1 MPDRT
6 ASTARTT
13 STFRT
18 IARWMVTF
26 IGFPAGG
33 FAALLLIGPVDSP
46 ATAAVGGLITGAILG
61 AVQSFGLGRS
71 GPPAWQWISATAIGL
86 MVGLSVGAAAVD
98 YATNLTALVI
108 QGAVTGLAVGA
119 AQAIPL
125 RARLGRIAFAWP
137 AALAVSW
144 AIGWAVTTSIGV
156 QVDDQFTVFGS
167 AGAIVV
173 TALTAV
179 LPVLLNRAT
188 RPVQAVQDNNQIQN
202 NDTARSAS

>member
-1 MPDRT
+1 MPDHT
-6 ASTARTT
+6 AGAEATTGSRNTA
-13 STFRT
+13 RT

-26 IGFPAGG
+26 VGFPAGG
-33 FAALLLIGPVDSP
+33 FAALLLVGPVDSP
-46 ATAAVGGLITGAILG
+46 VTAAAGGLITGAILG

-71 GPPAWQWISATAIGL
+71 GPRAWQWISATAVGL
-86 MVGLSVGAAAVD
+86 MVGLLLGAAAVD
-98 YATNLTALVI
+98 FATSFTALIV

-119 AQAIPL
+119 AQTIPL
-125 RARLGRIAFAWP
+125 RGRFGPIAFAWP
-137 AALAVSW
+137 PALAVIW
-144 AIGWAVTTSIGV
+144 AIGWAVTTAIGV

-179 LPVLLNRAT
+179 LPVLMNRT
-188 RPVQAVQDNNQIQN
+188 SRDRTVQN

>member
-6 ASTARTT
+6 AGAEASIGSKSAV
-13 STFRT
+13 RT

-33 FAALLLIGPVDSP
+33 FAALLIVGPVDSLV
-46 ATAAVGGLITGAILG
+46 TAAAGGLITGAILG

-71 GPPAWQWISATAIGL
+71 GPRAWQWISATAIGL
-86 MVGLSVGAAAVD
+86 TVGLVLGATAVE
-98 YATNLTALVI
+98 YATSLTALVI

-125 RARLGRIAFAWP
+125 GARFGPLAFAWP
-137 AALAVSW
+137 AALAVIW
-144 AIGWAVTTSIGV
+144 AIGWAITTSIGV

-179 LPVLLNRAT
+179 LPVLINRNT
-188 RPVQAVQDNNQIQN
+188 SRDYTVHDNH
-202 NDTARSAS
+202 TARSAS

>member
-6 ASTARTT
+6 AVAEASIGSNSTA
-13 STFRT
+13 RT

-26 IGFPAGG
+26 LGFPAGG
-33 FAALLLIGPVDSP
+33 FAALLLVGPVDSLV
-46 ATAAVGGLITGAILG
+46 TAAAGGLITGAILG

-71 GPPAWQWISATAIGL
+71 GPRAWQWISATAIGL
-86 MVGLSVGAAAVD
+86 MVGLVVGAAAVD
-98 YATNLTALVI
+98 YATSLTALVV

-125 RARLGRIAFAWP
+125 RARFGPPAFAWP
-137 AALAVSW
+137 AALAVIW
-144 AIGWAVTTSIGV
+144 AIGWAITTSIGV

-179 LPVLLNRAT
+179 LPVLINRNT
-188 RPVQAVQDNNQIQN
+188 SRDHTVHDNH
-202 NDTARSAS
+202 TARSAS